1 MQRDS
6 PSPST
11 VHLGE
16 MSFPKETLC
25 FRGCHSGYFREMVCV
40 CMCVASPFLNTWITG
55 DDIVLCKSVILDWAS
70 SLTEGE
76 SGYTMGVL

>member
-1 MQRDS
+1 M
-6 PSPST
+6 
-11 VHLGE
+11 
-16 MSFPKETLC
+16 
-25 FRGCHSGYFREMVCV
+25 CV